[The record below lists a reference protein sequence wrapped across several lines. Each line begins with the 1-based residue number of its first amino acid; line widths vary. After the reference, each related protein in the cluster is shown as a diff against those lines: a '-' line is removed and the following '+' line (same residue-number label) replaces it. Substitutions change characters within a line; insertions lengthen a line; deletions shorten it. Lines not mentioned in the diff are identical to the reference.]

1 MKKPFIVLY
10 KGDSMKYNYSEMARD
25 MVGLLEKEVASILG
39 TAKAQKVTG
48 KGAGGETKYIDRVA
62 EDAVITYLKENE
74 IGCQLVTEESGIV
87 GEGDTIIILDPL
99 DGTTNALSGV
109 PFYSVSLAF
118 WGEQRYGFVKN
129 LHTGDTYE
137 AFQDGDP
144 LKNGKKIQPNCIE
157 SIASAYI
164 GGGFQKVMPLID
176 AWRCF
181 GSLALEL
188 SYVAEGR
195 LKALVD
201 LREKAR
207 IVDIAGA
214 QVIAEACGIKVTDE
228 KGNPP
233 FARGFFDETQNFKGE
248 KIICALPE
256 LHEKILNALQE

>member
-10 KGDSMKYNYSEMARD
+10 KGDSMKYNYPEMARN
-25 MVGLLEKEVASILG
+25 MVSLLEKEVTSILG
-39 TAKAQKVTG
+39 TTQAQKVTG

-62 EDAVITYLKENE
+62 EDAVITYLKESD
-74 IGCQLVTEESGIV
+74 IDCQLVTEESGIV
-87 GEGDTIIILDPL
+87 GEGDTTIILDPL
-99 DGTTNALSGV
+99 DGTTNALSGI

-118 WGEQRYGFVKN
+118 WGERRYGFVKN
-129 LHTGDTYE
+129 LHTADMYE

-144 LKNGKKIQPNCIE
+144 LKNGKKIQPNCTE

-164 GGGFQKVMPLID
+164 GEGFQKVMPLID

-233 FARGFFDETQNFKGE
+233 FADGFFDENRNFKGE